1 MSFVYCTIYQ
11 QDIWREAD
19 EKYIAE
25 QKRTWRRFF
34 GLIDDSYNTI
44 ITKFDLKQQT
54 PGQQQRQGLVSK
66 FDSLDL
72 SSCWN
77 SKVLSSFVAVD
88 QVVSNPKI
96 IACKV
101 YRKIQPYISTPAK
114 TDDKEKLTDTKKTDA

>member
-11 QDIWREAD
+11 QDIWREGD
-19 EKYIAE
+19 EKLVAE
-25 QKRTWRRFF
+25 QKRTWRKFF
-34 GLIDDSYNTI
+34 SLIDNSYSTI
-44 ITKFDLKQQT
+44 ITKFDLGQQN

-77 SKVLSSFVAVD
+77 SKVHGAFVSID
-88 QVVSNPKI
+88 QIVSNPKI

-114 TDDKEKLTDTKKTDA
+114 IDNTEKPAEIKKTDM